1 MSERGNPGQPQHC
14 LSFDIEEHFQV
25 SAFESPLRRR
35 HWESFESRVENNT
48 KTILTL
54 LAEKNV
60 KATFFVLGWVAER
73 HPNLIRSIA
82 ALGHEIASHGYSHEL
97 ITAQTPTQFRNDIR
111 KTKAILEDLIG
122 KKVLGY
128 RAPSFSITRHSTW
141 ALPILVEEGHMYD
154 SSIFPVLHDRY
165 GIPGAKPFV
174 HPLSTGSGDIWE
186 IPPSTVK
193 FGGSRFP
200 IAGGG
205 YFRLIPFP
213 VFLYCLKKV
222 VKEGLPLVTYLHPW
236 ELDPHQPKMKGP
248 TLSKVRHYL
257 NLHKT
262 KLRLAKLL
270 GNFEFGPICEV
281 IEPVAQAL
289 LRTSEC
295 RESVGM
301 SQIDRPTKDMTP
313 MSGADMQSKDVLF
326 AKSLKASN
334 KAQIPTAQP

>member
-1 MSERGNPGQPQHC
+1 MSTQESPKQPQHC

-48 KTILTL
+48 KTILNL

-128 RAPSFSITRHSTW
+128 RAPSFSITRDSTW

-165 GIPGAKPFV
+165 GLPGAQPVV
-174 HPLSTGSGDIWE
+174 HALSTGSGDIWE

-193 FGGSRFP
+193 LGGSRFP

-222 VKEGLPLVTYLHPW
+222 VREGLPLVTYLHPW
-236 ELDPHQPKMKGP
+236 ELDPEQPKMKGP
-248 TLSKVRHYL
+248 ILSKVRHYL

-262 KLRLAKLL
+262 KIRLEKLL
-270 GNFEFGPICEV
+270 DHFPFGPINAV
-281 IEPVAQAL
+281 IEPIASAVAVQSGTLEGVETPQAEN
-289 LRTSEC
+289 SI
-295 RESVGM
+295 
-301 SQIDRPTKDMTP
+301 QDRARLNGD
-313 MSGADMQSKDVLF
+313 GVASKDDLF
-326 AKSLKASN
+326 SKGVKASN
-334 KAQIPTAQP
+334 HEKIPTAQP